1 MKIYIFKYM
10 YIKIVEILLPLIQFI
25 LIFLHFYNLNIFK
38 VSIIIDNFY
47 LNLIGNIF
55 LIFGIL
61 ILLKSIY
68 DLGLNISPFIKPRS
82 NSNLIKKG
90 IYSKL
95 RHPMYFSLLI
105 VSFSIFLKNI
115 SLYYF
120 ALLTALIFVLKFK
133 IKLEEKYLL
142 KRFKTYQKYREKVK
156 Y

>member
-1 MKIYIFKYM
+1 M
-10 YIKIVEILLPLIQFI
+10 YIKIVEIFLPLVQFI
-25 LIFLHFYNLNIFK
+25 LVFLHFYNFNIFK
-38 VSIIIDNFY
+38 VLIIIDNFY
-47 LNLIGNIF
+47 LNLIGNIL

-120 ALLTALIFVLKFK
+120 VILTALNFVLKIK

-142 KRFKTYQKYREKVK
+142 KRFKTYQKYREEVK